1 MTAGDVVLFNFPF
14 SDLSAVKLRPAIV
27 LAVVDREDFIAVQVT
42 SQRKADR
49 NAVELTNRS
58 FVEGGLRVTSFARTG
73 KLFTAHRKV
82 VLKRVGRLR
91 EDVRSA
97 IRDGAIRV
105 IRGG

>member
-14 SDLSAVKLRPAIV
+14 SDLSDAKLRPAVV
-27 LAVVDREDFIAVQVT
+27 LVVVDREDFIAVQIT

-49 NAVELTNRS
+49 NAVELTSKS
-58 FVEGGLRVTSFARTG
+58 FAEGGLQMTSFARTG

-91 EDVRSA
+91 EEVRTA

-105 IRGG
+105 TRG